1 MLRDVRYKYCLY
13 DQYANRE
20 SLVDMLDD
28 PGETRNVAAD
38 PAFREALHGC
48 RRKLREF
55 CADTD
60 DPFAT
65 NIPA

>member
-1 MLRDVRYKYCLY
+1 
-13 DQYANRE
+13 
-20 SLVDMLDD
+20 MLDD
-28 PGETRNVAAD
+28 PGETRNLAAD

-55 CADTD
+55 CAETD
-60 DPFAT
+60 HPFAT